1 MTIDLTFTVGNLITL
16 GGLIGF
22 FFWVKFNLDRLI
34 QVVWGSNGNVRLI
47 TTEEHDKL
55 QAQCRSS
62 LSKDAGYAREDML
75 RIEKILEK
83 QNTEI
88 TKLIDKMDNLA
99 NCVAALKYGA
109 DGKDLDNC

>member
-47 TTEEHDKL
+47 TIEEHDKL
-55 QAQCRSS
+55 QAQCRIS
-62 LSKDAGYAREDML
+62 LSKDAGYARG
-75 RIEKILEK
+75 ICLE
-83 QNTEI
+83 
-88 TKLIDKMDNLA
+88 
-99 NCVAALKYGA
+99 LK
-109 DGKDLDNC
+109 KS

>member
-1 MTIDLTFTVGNLITL
+1 
-16 GGLIGF
+16 
-22 FFWVKFNLDRLI
+22 
-34 QVVWGSNGNVRLI
+34 
-47 TTEEHDKL
+47 
-55 QAQCRSS
+55 
-62 LSKDAGYAREDML
+62 ML